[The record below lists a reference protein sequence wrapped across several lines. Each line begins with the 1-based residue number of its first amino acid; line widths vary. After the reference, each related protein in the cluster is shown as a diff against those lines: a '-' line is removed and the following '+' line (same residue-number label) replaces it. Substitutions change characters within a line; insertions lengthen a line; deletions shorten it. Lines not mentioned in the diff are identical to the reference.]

1 MLRRVLLFVPAVLLL
16 TVLAA
21 CSGATSKNPGGH
33 SQDEIARIEH
43 QPPPTAPVKSAP
55 AETPSAAAGG
65 SYDGQ
70 QLYTQYCTP
79 CHREG
84 KNGPPLNG
92 VFARREL
99 PSGTPANDERVKQ
112 TIKMGRAM
120 MPAFTGVLNDDQV
133 NAIVAYMHTI

>member
-1 MLRRVLLFVPAVLLL
+1 MFRRTFSLLPTLALAA
-16 TVLAA
+16 TLAA
-21 CSGATSKNPGGH
+21 CSGASSKNPGGH
-33 SQDEIARIEH
+33 SPEEIARAE
-43 QPPPTAPVKSAP
+43 QQKPAVPVKPAPV
-55 AETPSAAAGG
+55 AETAAAGG
-65 SYDGQ
+65 GNYDGQ
-70 QLYTQYCTP
+70 QLFAQYCLP

-99 PSGTPANDERVKQ
+99 PSGTPANDARMKE

-133 NAIVAYMHTI
+133 NAIVSYLHTI